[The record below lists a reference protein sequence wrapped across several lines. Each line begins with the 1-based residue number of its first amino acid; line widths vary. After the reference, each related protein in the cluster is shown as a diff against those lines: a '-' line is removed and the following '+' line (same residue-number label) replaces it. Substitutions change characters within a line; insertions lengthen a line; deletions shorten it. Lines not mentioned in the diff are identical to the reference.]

1 MGLSNALRAASRGVS
16 SSAYARMALPA
27 LTAPAKKPS
36 MMSAIFGQSAGPA
49 MPPMDQPVPGL
60 VLPDPPAAPAA
71 APATLIT
78 TLANGAKIAS
88 EDTQVRRE
96 RDDRSRKKH
105 TRRAAHSCA
114 GRGGPAPPA
123 SGIGA
128 RRDARDRRRVR
139 LAPAL
144 VARDLPPRARTRVGR
159 RDARARPRGGR
170 RSFAATRARPSSRP
184 LQRFPRARI
193 ERAAS
198 QRFRARQTR
207 TPHN

>member
-123 SGIGA
+123 S
-128 RRDARDRRRVR
+128 
-139 LAPAL
+139 
-144 VARDLPPRARTRVGR
+144 T
-159 RDARARPRGGR
+159 
-170 RSFAATRARPSSRP
+170 
-184 LQRFPRARI
+184 
-193 ERAAS
+193 AAS
-198 QRFRARQTR
+198 
-207 TPHN
+207 